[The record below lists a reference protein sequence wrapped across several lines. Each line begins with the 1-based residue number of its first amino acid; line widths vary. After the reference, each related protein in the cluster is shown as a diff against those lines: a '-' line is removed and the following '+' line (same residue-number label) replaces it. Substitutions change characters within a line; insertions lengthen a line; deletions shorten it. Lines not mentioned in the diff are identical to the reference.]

1 MCPGTHTASC
11 RLGYL
16 FFSYSIRSYP
26 PWHFSIKFWKHV
38 TVWFIPGILYL
49 LNQPPW
55 KTTVK
60 EFYFLSPVEE
70 LSRKMRG
77 WYREERERD
86 KKEEPGNRLVRD
98 YSVDSKC
105 HHSHNWT
112 FSFPLAPRTHF
123 SFNGM
128 WQWFYFSFRS
138 NEKRLPFSTIIL
150 NCLVGSHITLNHL
163 KRQNNPKIGNINNK
177 KDQLVTL
184 FFPFNDGCWCVRP
197 TS

>member
-11 RLGYL
+11 RLCYL
-16 FFSYSIRSYP
+16 FFFLFNPLISALAFFNKVLKTSHGLIHSGHISLTNPLGRR
-26 PWHFSIKFWKHV
+26 
-38 TVWFIPGILYL
+38 
-49 LNQPPW
+49 PW
-55 KTTVK
+55 KNFIFSLLWK
-60 EFYFLSPVEE
+60 NWAA
-70 LSRKMRG
+70 RCGGGIGK
-77 WYREERERD
+77 RERD

-138 NEKRLPFSTIIL
+138 NEKRLPFFTIIL
-150 NCLVGSHITLNHL
+150 NRLVGSNITW
-163 KRQNNPKIGNINNK
+163 IIW
-177 KDQLVTL
+177 
-184 FFPFNDGCWCVRP
+184 NDRI
-197 TS
+197 TQK